1 MAKNVYSDRYLHCPT
16 CKESSMVR
24 SWRWNNYHC
33 PRCGEYD
40 ACFRT
45 SDRLDSGTFPALKT
59 NAG

>member
-45 SDRLDSGTFPALKT
+45 SDRLDSGTFPAL
-59 NAG
+59 